1 MRKNLIF
8 EEIKW
13 RLLFLL
19 RCIAG
24 KGHSKV
30 GPLIYIY
37 FFKQIINFFETFC
50 SSELDRETVLKYNRM
65 RKKRSPFLASHQVI
79 NLKVR
84 NVFII
89 NVDSELRKSEI
100 KYKS

>member
-1 MRKNLIF
+1 LRKNLIF

-30 GPLIYIY
+30 GPLL
-37 FFKQIINFFETFC
+37 FFFEQITNFFETFR

-65 RKKRSPFLASHQVI
+65 RKKQSPFLASHQVI
-79 NLKVR
+79 NLKVP
-84 NVFII
+84 NVFLI
-89 NVDSELRKSEI
+89 NVDSELR
-100 KYKS
+100 